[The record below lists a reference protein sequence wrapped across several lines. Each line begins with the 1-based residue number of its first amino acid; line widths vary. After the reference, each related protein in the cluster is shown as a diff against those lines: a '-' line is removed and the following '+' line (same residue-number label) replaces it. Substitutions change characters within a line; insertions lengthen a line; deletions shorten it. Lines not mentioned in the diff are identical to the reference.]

1 MHNSLSSNI
10 QRNWHHIHAT
20 EVFSRVGW
28 ASRFYANIKLQYP
41 SSASDSFS
49 LLLFLLAPHYWLCDV
64 VGDVH
69 NLLVCR
75 VYAESQHR
83 PVKIL
88 FKRLKLH
95 KLTELTHCSSDN
107 EAHFREDCP
116 LSKPSLQGLKHAGHV
131 VQLLAGELLRVV
143 DDVIVHLESEKG

>member
-1 MHNSLSSNI
+1 MTNNR
-10 QRNWHHIHAT
+10 QRKWHIHAT
-20 EVFSRVGW
+20 VVFSRVGW
-28 ASRFYANIKLQYP
+28 ASRFYAYIKLQYAL
-41 SSASDSFS
+41 STSDSFS
-49 LLLFLLAPHYWLCDV
+49 LLLFLFAPHYWLSDV

-88 FKRLKLH
+88 FKRHKWY

-107 EAHFREDCP
+107 EAHFGEDCP
-116 LSKPSLQGLKHAGHV
+116 LSKPGLQGLEHAGHV

-143 DDVIVHLESEKG
+143 DDIIVHLASEKG